1 MHTSY
6 LRHLLAWFLSEH
18 RGSLPC
24 ARANPLYFPS
34 WTFSVST
41 EARVSP
47 PRRTLHFLRK
57 PHWLRG
63 PCGPPHQL
71 FILPSYFTW
80 ECRNFGAKWRK
91 NAPHPISFLG
101 RRYFTSFPVNSN
113 EFTFSLNV
121 CPISRCF
128 VSFSLALCLIYG
140 GKAKSIIIDLPRD
153 LVWKELLL

>member
-34 WTFSVST
+34 WTFSVSA

-47 PRRTLHFLRK
+47 PRRTLHSEGPTGSGVPMVHHTSSLSFL
-57 PHWLRG
+57 PTSLG
-63 PCGPPHQL
+63 SAE
-71 FILPSYFTW
+71 IL
-80 ECRNFGAKWRK
+80 EQNGGK

-101 RRYFTSFPVNSN
+101 RRYFHLFPSKLKWVYL
-113 EFTFSLNV
+113 FLK
-121 CPISRCF
+121 CF
-128 VSFSLALCLIYG
+128 VPFLGLFHVLLFVSLSNIWRKG
-140 GKAKSIIIDLPRD
+140 
-153 LVWKELLL
+153 

>member
-47 PRRTLHFLRK
+47 PRRTLHSE
-57 PHWLRG
+57 G
-63 PCGPPHQL
+63 PTGSGVPVVHHTSSL
-71 FILPSYFTW
+71 
-80 ECRNFGAKWRK
+80 
-91 NAPHPISFLG
+91 SFLPTSLG
-101 RRYFTSFPVNSN
+101 SAEILEQNGGKMLPIPSASWAEDISTSFPVNSN

-121 CPISRCF
+121 CPISRSVLCPSLWLF
-128 VSFSLALCLIYG
+128 V
-140 GKAKSIIIDLPRD
+140 
-153 LVWKELLL
+153 